1 VSIYKAPSIV
11 DYGSIGDHT
20 FTRCPPAVEG
30 APPKDFTQCP
40 EDKFEECSCHS
51 VTVSP

>member
-1 VSIYKAPSIV
+1 MSIYKAPSIV

-30 APPKDFTQCP
+30 APPKDLTQCP
-40 EDKFEECSCHS
+40 EDKFEECSCPS